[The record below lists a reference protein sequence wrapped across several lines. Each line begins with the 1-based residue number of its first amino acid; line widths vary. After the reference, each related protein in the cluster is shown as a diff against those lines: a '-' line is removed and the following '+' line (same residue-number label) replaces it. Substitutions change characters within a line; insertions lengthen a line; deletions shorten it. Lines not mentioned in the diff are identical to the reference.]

1 MKRALQN
8 GEEKNRYFRKNKKR
22 GAGVQ
27 TGSSSKLNHLQNL
40 ARSSEPEKDDA
51 DEEEG

>member
-8 GEEKNRYFRKNKKR
+8 GEEKNRFRKNKKR

-40 ARSSEPEKDDA
+40 ARSSEPEKDYA

>member
-8 GEEKNRYFRKNKKR
+8 GDEKNSFRKNKKR